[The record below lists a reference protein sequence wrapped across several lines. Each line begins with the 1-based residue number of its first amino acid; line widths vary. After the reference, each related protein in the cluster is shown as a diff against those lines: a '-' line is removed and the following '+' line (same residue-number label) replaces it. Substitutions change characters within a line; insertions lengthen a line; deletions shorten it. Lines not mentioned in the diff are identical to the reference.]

1 MEVEVANRSPKP
13 PPEKVLR
20 VWAREWF
27 KEGREMDLS
36 KLPKRTAFEKLPL
49 QWVAERTFVW
59 ISHNLRTS
67 KDHECL
73 CSAGEAP
80 IHAAM
85 TRLMVRRLPRA

>member
-1 MEVEVANRSPKP
+1 MK
-13 PPEKVLR
+13 L
-20 VWAREWF
+20 
-27 KEGREMDLS
+27 G
-36 KLPKRTAFEKLPL
+36 KLPRRTAFEKLPL

-59 ISHNLRTS
+59 ISHNRRTS